1 MTQEYQE
8 MINALPYKS
17 LDEVEKALSER
28 YNADFDE
35 LKNSNYNKIMH
46 DVKRSISRIFLALS
60 EGASCDE
67 VLKALDGKTYRL
79 EAFERY
85 LSNNNYMSVFMQL

>member
-1 MTQEYQE
+1 MVKEYQE

-17 LDEVEKALSER
+17 LDEIEKTLSDR

-35 LKNSNYNKIMH
+35 LKSSNYNKVMH
-46 DVKRSISRIFLALS
+46 DIKCSISRIFLALS

-67 VLKALDGKTYRL
+67 VLTVLDGKQYRI

-85 LSNNNYMSVFMQL
+85 LSHNNYMSAFMRI

>member
-8 MINALPYKS
+8 MINALPYRS
-17 LDEVEKALSER
+17 LDEVEKALSDR

-46 DVKRSISRIFLALS
+46 DIQRSISRIFLALS
-60 EGASCDE
+60 EGATCDE
-67 VLKALDGKTYRL
+67 VLAALDGKQYRI

-85 LSNNNYMSVFMQL
+85 LTNTNYMSVFMQL

>member
-1 MTQEYQE
+1 MVKEYQE

-17 LDEVEKALSER
+17 LNEIEKALSDR

-35 LKNSNYNKIMH
+35 LKSSNYNKVMYDI
-46 DVKRSISRIFLALS
+46 KRSISRIFLALS

-67 VLKALDGKTYRL
+67 VLKALDGKAYRL

-85 LSNNNYMSVFMQL
+85 LNNNNYMSVFMQL

>member
-1 MTQEYQE
+1 MTQDYKA

-17 LDEVEKALSER
+17 LDEVEKALKNR

-35 LKNSNYNKIMH
+35 LKSSNYNKTMH
-46 DVKRSISRIFLALS
+46 DIKRSISAIFLALS

-67 VLKALDGKTYRL
+67 VLTALDGKAYRL

-85 LSNNNYMSVFMQL
+85 LAHDNYMSVFMQL

>member
-1 MTQEYQE
+1 MVKEYQE
-8 MINALPYKS
+8 MINALPYKT
-17 LDEVEKALSER
+17 LDEVEKALSDR

-35 LKNSNYNKIMH
+35 LKSSNYNKVMH
-46 DVKRSISRIFLALS
+46 DIKRSISRIFLALS

-67 VLKALDGKTYRL
+67 VSKALGGKVYRI